1 MSAGTYI
8 ITWLFHIKIDTYFK
22 LTIEADRLW
31 NYDTPETEKPLKVL
45 FKNTATV
52 DKIKAAAKKDSFQN
66 KRSQAEVGMYN
77 IDTDETENQLYV

>member
-1 MSAGTYI
+1 MELRYSKNGKT
-8 ITWLFHIKIDTYFK
+8 
-22 LTIEADRLW
+22 
-31 NYDTPETEKPLKVL
+31 LKVL

-52 DKIKAAAKKDSFQN
+52 DKIKAAAKKDGFQN